1 MLPLRKE
8 KEKFNALDDAS
19 DIQVPV
25 QIIVAALK
33 IKITRTKKIKGDC
46 CIYRHNF
53 KLKKN
58 QMEQ

>member
-25 QIIVAALK
+25 QIIVGSLK
-33 IKITRTKKIKGDC
+33 IKVTRTKKIKGDC
-46 CIYRHNF
+46 SSYRHNF
-53 KLKKN
+53 KLKKI
-58 QMEQ
+58 